1 MEPSASPPRE
11 YLGAPVRITLDLIA
25 KRGLTQKI
33 RAMASPE
40 VARVLDKPPWPLA
53 WVDAR
58 VLDELETLL
67 LKLAGSDACIEL
79 GLLAGRNLGGGMI
92 APVLKMAM
100 GLFGRSPATVFGNL
114 DRFYSM
120 VMRGVSF
127 SYEPTSATSG
137 VVEARVQGP
146 GVPAAMFDVTRGNLS
161 YVFEVCGV
169 SGTVDPPR
177 VLRHDENGAQI
188 RLTVRW
194 S

>member
-1 MEPSASPPRE
+1 MQPSASPPRE

-127 SYEPTSATSG
+127 SYEPISATSG

-177 VLRHDENGAQI
+177 VLRHDESGAQI

>member
-1 MEPSASPPRE
+1 VEPSASPPRE

-25 KRGLTQKI
+25 KRGLTGRI
-33 RAMASPE
+33 REKASPQ
-40 VARVLDKPPWPLA
+40 VARVIDKPPWPLA
-53 WVDAR
+53 WVDSR
-58 VLDELETLL
+58 VLDELEALL
-67 LKLAGSDACIEL
+67 LELAGRDACVEL

-92 APVLKMAM
+92 APVLRMAM
-100 GLFGRSPATVFGNL
+100 VLFGRSPGTVFGNL

-137 VVEARVQGP
+137 VVVARAQGP

-161 YVFEVCGV
+161 YVFELCGV
-169 SGTVDPPR
+169 SGTVEPPK
-177 VLRHDENGAQI
+177 VVRHDETGAEV
-188 RLTVRW
+188 RLAVRW